1 VRIAVIADEAG
12 RDQAGQLVDALV
24 SEGAEARL
32 VASPAGADD
41 AATAQIA
48 AALLAFEGN
57 LTADRPDAVAVVGEG
72 EEALAAAIVAAKLE
86 IPTFRAGGGDAGN
99 GRVIGILATRTV
111 AANPAQAAQEIAAG
125 S

>member
-1 VRIAVIADEAG
+1 MRIAVIADESG

-41 AATAQIA
+41 AAAAQIA

-86 IPTFRAGGGDAGN
+86 IPTFRAGRREGTS
-99 GRVIGILATRTV
+99 RRTV
-111 AANPAQAAQEIAAG
+111 RPTGQGAQEKRALN
-125 S
+125 